1 MHGFGLE
8 VAAAGIEQGS
18 SAVFRR
24 LVAPGEEATRGATA
38 AGCHPAGHR
47 QTT

>member
-1 MHGFGLE
+1 MEGFGCE

-24 LVAPGEEATRGATA
+24 LVAPSEEAT
-38 AGCHPAGHR
+38 
-47 QTT
+47 